1 MNNSLFFFPDNNNYI
16 RVYAYFINKV
26 CSFRHWEHFSIQ
38 FYIMSLIIAKTLNSS
53 QLIIKKKKQSCF
65 TYYKCSDSFS
75 FFLKMFKTFLV
86 AFFFILK
93 GWQHYW
99 DYKDRRVESC
109 EKIPGPRKVSPVSS
123 IPHLISTQLWL
134 FFYSLPIIQFL
145 NSLTDWHTICS
156 TQLLLLLLLLVL
168 IYHCG
173 SCQND
178 NCSCCNVNKSA
189 AQSPPLS
196 LTHYHSVAVT
206 LSPCGSVFFI
216 CMVVVYSCF
225 CFFLLTLEF
234 RVPLFSVLYLFLLSV
249 FCLFIA
255 FFGCCFRCCT
265 VAVAVVS
272 CFLHLLFN
280 NLHVV
285 INKINTYGTRTHTGK
300 ETGTRTQCK
309 VENGKNVLRTAY

>member
-1 MNNSLFFFPDNNNYI
+1 MYEDH
-16 RVYAYFINKV
+16 RVD
-26 CSFRHWEHFSIQ
+26 C
-38 FYIMSLIIAKTLNSS
+38 
-53 QLIIKKKKQSCF
+53 
-65 TYYKCSDSFS
+65 
-75 FFLKMFKTFLV
+75 
-86 AFFFILK
+86 
-93 GWQHYW
+93 
-99 DYKDRRVESC
+99 C
-109 EKIPGPRKVSPVSS
+109 EEIPGPRKVSTESQ

-134 FFYSLPIIQFL
+134 FFFSLPIIQFL

-156 TQLLLLLLLLVL
+156 TQLLLLLLLVL

-189 AQSPPLS
+189 AYSPLS
-196 LTHYHSVAVT
+196 LSLSLNRCHS
-206 LSPCGSVFFI
+206 LSLWVSFFY
-216 CMVVVYSCF
+216 MVVVYSCF
-225 CFFLLTLEF
+225 CLFFINSRISRATF
-234 RVPLFSVLYLFLLSV
+234 FSVVFVVVFCFQL

-255 FFGCCFRCCT
+255 FFGCCFRCCS

-285 INKINTYGTRTHTGK
+285 INKINTYSTRTHTHTHWGK
-300 ETGTRTQCK
+300 ETGTRTQYKC